1 MKTNSNFMRLFS
13 AFALSVALVVTGCY
27 DDSELREQ
35 MNNQQAEINAALQE
49 LRAADA
55 ELDGLVSA
63 IAARVAELEA
73 TVDGIETSV
82 GNLGTEVD
90 DLETEVGGIKTDME
104 DIDTGLSELENSINA
119 LQNRVS
125 QLENHVPDSGN
136 TGNVGSGE
144 TGDDYAEQIAAMQK
158 ELADLKSAV
167 QSSREMYSKLES
179 NMAELQEMLYQH
191 DSNID
196 EVRDRLESYEAFMA
210 EFNDFKAW
218 VQTELDL
225 IKADIESIKQ
235 SLLELITA
243 DAELN
248 ALISA
253 LNSRVEQ
260 LEAEITALKNGESGG
275 NGGTVTPPDDS
286 QVENL
291 EVRIA
296 ALEQELQAINTAL
309 ESLGTKDD
317 ELEDAI
323 NNLAAIVATYK
334 TEAEVTFADL
344 AEFNALK
351 EAVETLEEGYAEE
364 FGLIKSDIN
373 TIKQS
378 LTSLEEAD
386 KGVAGLISA
395 LEERATEIE
404 SDIEILENSVTGN
417 IETVNSRMAELSEEL
432 TAVKTAIQ
440 DLQAKDSQID
450 AAIASLNASM
460 EASQQANENAMEAI
474 EADLAEQLAQ
484 IDGLSESLQ
493 QHIQTATTTFATQEA
508 LSGLSAEIEQL
519 KTDYEARF
527 DLIESEI
534 GGIVAMIQSMTPISK
549 YDDGV
554 AEGIFFS
561 GPTDAENVALIEY
574 NYIVRPAGAAE
585 KLAQAWAENND
596 LMQFRG
602 HYTVTRASFDFVDM
616 EIKDVTASEDILTV
630 TAYVDGISKESCN
643 NVAYTER
650 FSASLLVTDGKTDYS
665 TDFVNLYCINTGYT
679 LSNPECANCY
689 MVSTGIVGET
699 EYARFKIQRGV
710 NGGSFE
716 ESPYELHGV
725 PTGTPHSADVLWESN
740 GTVELTEVGSVVDPE
755 IDIHNG
761 YIYFQ
766 TPDSDKSGNAVIALR
781 DENGDI
787 LWTWHIWRFD
797 NPGTSCYDNYGYR
810 YMNCNLGHVGE
821 TEGLMYQWGRK
832 DPFLGTAWDSERQKP
847 VAITSTLT
855 WPEPVP
861 SDTRFVSQVSYTVSN
876 PTTFITANSI
886 NDHWFYLSSLPSE
899 GYGVW
904 YSDLNKKSDFD
915 PCPPGYK
922 VPSVDYQLLSS
933 MNIQNLQWGV
943 DTDAGTLSK
952 DDRPDGWPVLAD
964 RAYAFTG
971 YLSEDT
977 GSIVSDRSFYWSCNV
992 YEDTFSYRCMEV
1004 DKDGYMKRVTT
1015 SAPGA
1020 RGAYIRCMKME

>member
-1 MKTNSNFMRLFS
+1 MRRIL
-13 AFALSVALVVTGCY
+13 LCALVAFPALLLSSCNKEMEENVAGLTA
-27 DDSELREQ
+27 EQ
-35 MNNQQAEINAALQE
+35 KEMAATLE
-49 LRAADA
+49 SLKGTDA
-55 ELDGLVSA
+55 ELDALIDAVEARIVTLEGKVTDLESGVGDLETSVGDLETSVGDQETSIGAMQSEITTLKTSLETLQAMNTKIDSA
-63 IAARVAELEA
+63 IKELEAAIRSSEGQMYEFNNRLAEIEKFTSELEALKGQLEELGVIRTDVESLKQSFQELLAADADLNQLLVVLTSRADDIEAEIEALKNAGSGGSSGGTDNPSGGSDTPSDNSQVEALETRVAELE
-73 TVDGIETSV
+73 G
-82 GNLGTEVD
+82 
-90 DLETEVGGIKTDME
+90 
-104 DIDTGLSELENSINA
+104 
-119 LQNRVS
+119 
-125 QLENHVPDSGN
+125 
-136 TGNVGSGE
+136 
-144 TGDDYAEQIAAMQK
+144 
-158 ELADLKSAV
+158 
-167 QSSREMYSKLES
+167 
-179 NMAELQEMLYQH
+179 
-191 DSNID
+191 
-196 EVRDRLESYEAFMA
+196 
-210 EFNDFKAW
+210 
-218 VQTELDL
+218 ELD
-225 IKADIESIKQ
+225 ATNQ
-235 SLLELITA
+235 
-243 DAELN
+243 
-248 ALISA
+248 
-253 LNSRVEQ
+253 
-260 LEAEITALKNGESGG
+260 
-275 NGGTVTPPDDS
+275 
-286 QVENL
+286 
-291 EVRIA
+291 
-296 ALEQELQAINTAL
+296 
-309 ESLGTKDD
+309 
-317 ELEDAI
+317 AI
-323 NNLAAIVATYK
+323 NNLTDSVTEVRNTIQSILDTMQGYANK
-334 TEAEVTFADL
+334 TELTE
-344 AEFNALK
+344 
-351 EAVETLEEGYAEE
+351 LENRLMAQ
-364 FGLIKSDIN
+364 INTVKSDVTALTNECAKFGVIETDIK
-373 TIKQS
+373 TIQQS
-378 LTSLEEAD
+378 LTSLGEAD
-386 KGVAGLISA
+386 ENLAGLISA

-404 SDIEILENSVTGN
+404 RDIEILENSVTGN
-417 IETVNSRMAELSEEL
+417 IETVNSKIAELSEEL

-440 DLQAKDSQID
+440 NLQTKDSQID

-493 QHIQTATTTFATQEA
+493 QHILMATTTFATQEA
-508 LSGLSAEIEQL
+508 LSGLSAEIAQL

-602 HYTVTRASFDFVDM
+602 HYTMTRASFDFVDM

-630 TAYVDGISKESCN
+630 TAYVDGISEESCN

-689 MVSTGIVGET
+689 MLNTGT

-766 TPDSDKSGNAVIALR
+766 TPVNNKSGNAVIALR

-787 LWTWHIWRFD
+787 LWTWHIWRFN
-797 NPGTSCYDNYGYR
+797 NPGTSYYDNYGYG

-943 DTDAGTLSK
+943 DMDAGTLSK

-992 YEDTFSYRCMEV
+992 YESTLSYRCMEV

>member
-1 MKTNSNFMRLFS
+1 MRLFS

-35 MNNQQAEINAALQE
+35 MNNQQAELEAALQE

-63 IAARVAELEA
+63 VAARVTELEA
-73 TVDGIETSV
+73 AVEGIERSV
-82 GNLGTEVD
+82 GNLGTDVD
-90 DLETEVGGIKTDME
+90 NLETEVGGIKTDME

-119 LQNRVS
+119 LLERVS

-136 TGNVGSGE
+136 TGNGGSGE

-167 QSSREMYSKLES
+167 QSSRDMYSKLES
-179 NMAELQEMLYQH
+179 NMAGLQEMLYQH
-191 DSNID
+191 DSNLN

-235 SLLELITA
+235 SLLELIAEDA
-243 DAELN
+243 DLN

-253 LNSRVEQ
+253 LNSRMEQ
-260 LEAEITALKNGESGG
+260 LETEIAALKNAESGDD
-275 NGGTVTPPDDS
+275 GGTVTPPDDS

-323 NNLAAIVATYK
+323 NDLAAIVATYK
-334 TEAEVTFADL
+334 TEAEATFADL

-351 EAVETLEEGYAEE
+351 EAVEALEDEYAAE

-395 LEERATEIE
+395 LEERAAEIE
-404 SDIEILENSVTGN
+404 SDIEILENSVTGS
-417 IETVNSRMAELSEEL
+417 IETVNSRIAELSGEL

-440 DLQAKDSQID
+440 DLQAKDLQID

-484 IDGLSESLQ
+484 IEGLSEILQ

-508 LSGLSAEIEQL
+508 LSGLSEEIAAMKEQ
-519 KTDYEARF
+519 YEAEF
-527 DLIESEI
+527 NLIKKDI
-534 GGIVAMIQSMTPISK
+534 ADIVAMIQSMTPISK
-549 YDDGV
+549 YDDGA

-630 TAYVDGISKESCN
+630 TAYVDGISEESCN

-689 MVSTGIVGET
+689 RLNTGIVG
-699 EYARFKIQRGV
+699 ARFKIQRGV

-766 TPDSDKSGNAVIALR
+766 TPVNNKSGNAVIALR

-787 LWTWHIWRFD
+787 LWTWHIWRFN
-797 NPGTSCYDNYGYR
+797 NPGTSYYDNYGYG

-886 NDHWFYLSSLPSE
+886 NDHWFYLSSLPLE

-952 DDRPDGWPVLAD
+952 DDRPDGWPVVAD

-992 YEDTFSYRCMEV
+992 YESTLSYRCMEV
-1004 DKDGYMKRVTT
+1004 DKDGYMKRVST

>member
-1 MKTNSNFMRLFS
+1 MRLFS

-35 MNNQQAEINAALQE
+35 MNNQQAEMNAALQE

-55 ELDGLVSA
+55 ELNGLVSA

-90 DLETEVGGIKTDME
+90 NLETEVGGIKTDME

-136 TGNVGSGE
+136 TGNGGSGE

-167 QSSREMYSKLES
+167 QSSRDMYSKLES

-196 EVRDRLESYEAFMA
+196 EVRVRLESYEAFMA

-218 VQTELDL
+218 VQQELDI
-225 IKADIESIKQ
+225 IKADVENIKS

-243 DAELN
+243 DANLN

-286 QVENL
+286 QVENI

-323 NNLAAIVATYK
+323 NDLAAIVATNK

-351 EAVETLEEGYAEE
+351 EAVETLEEEYAEE

-417 IETVNSRMAELSEEL
+417 IETVNSKIAELSEEL
-432 TAVKTAIQ
+432 TAVKTVIQ
-440 DLQAKDSQID
+440 NLQTKDSQID

-602 HYTVTRASFDFVDM
+602 HYTMTRASFDFVDM

-630 TAYVDGISKESCN
+630 TAYVDGISEESCN

-665 TDFVNLYCINTGYT
+665 TDFVNLYSIKIGYT

-689 MVSTGIVGET
+689 MLNTGT

-766 TPDSDKSGNAVIALR
+766 TPVNNKSGNAVIALR

-787 LWTWHIWRFD
+787 LWTWHIWRF
-797 NPGTSCYDNYGYR
+797 NNTGNSYYDNVNGYGY
-810 YMNCNLGHVGE
+810 MNYNLGHVGK

-992 YEDTFSYRCMEV
+992 YESTLSYRCMEV

>member
-35 MNNQQAEINAALQE
+35 MNNQQAEMNAALQE

-90 DLETEVGGIKTDME
+90 NLETEVGGIKTDME
-104 DIDTGLSELENSINA
+104 DIDTGLSELENSIDA
-119 LQNRVS
+119 LLNRVS

-136 TGNVGSGE
+136 TGNGGSGE

-167 QSSREMYSKLES
+167 QSSRDMYSKLES
-179 NMAELQEMLYQH
+179 NMAGLQEMLYQH
-191 DSNID
+191 DSNLN

-225 IKADIESIKQ
+225 IKADIENIKS

-286 QVENL
+286 QVENI

-323 NNLAAIVATYK
+323 NNLAAIVATNK

-386 KGVAGLISA
+386 KNLAGLISA
-395 LEERATEIE
+395 LEGRATEIE
-404 SDIEILENSVTGN
+404 SDIEKLENSVTGN

-440 DLQAKDSQID
+440 NLQTKDSQID

-493 QHIQTATTTFATQEA
+493 QHILMATTTFATQEA
-508 LSGLSAEIEQL
+508 LSGLSAEIAQL

-630 TAYVDGISKESCN
+630 TAYVDGISKESCK

-689 MVSTGIVGET
+689 MLNTGT

-766 TPDSDKSGNAVIALR
+766 TPDSNKSGNAVIALR

-787 LWTWHIWRFD
+787 LWTWHIWRFN
-797 NPGTSCYDNYGYR
+797 NPGTSYYDNYGYG
-810 YMNCNLGHVGE
+810 YMNCNLGHVGK

-992 YEDTFSYRCMEV
+992 YESTLSYRCMEV

>member
-1 MKTNSNFMRLFS
+1 MRLFS

-35 MNNQQAEINAALQE
+35 MNNQQAEMNAALQE

-55 ELDGLVSA
+55 ELNGLVSA

-82 GNLGTEVD
+82 GSLGTEVD
-90 DLETEVGGIKTDME
+90 NLETEVGGIKTDME

-136 TGNVGSGE
+136 TGNGGSGE

-167 QSSREMYSKLES
+167 QSSRDMYSKLES

-196 EVRDRLESYEAFMA
+196 EVRVRLESYEAFMA

-218 VQTELDL
+218 VQQELDI
-225 IKADIESIKQ
+225 IKADIENIKS

-243 DAELN
+243 DANLN

-317 ELEDAI
+317 ELEEAI

-334 TEAEVTFADL
+334 TEAEATFADL

-351 EAVETLEEGYAEE
+351 EAVETLEEEYAEE

-386 KGVAGLISA
+386 KNLAGLISA

-404 SDIEILENSVTGN
+404 TDIEMLEKSVTEN
-417 IETVNSRMAELSEEL
+417 IETVNSRIAELSEEL

-440 DLQAKDSQID
+440 NLQAKDLQID

-460 EASQQANENAMEAI
+460 EASQQANKNAMEAI

-519 KTDYEARF
+519 KSDYEARF

-534 GGIVAMIQSMTPISK
+534 GGIVAMIQSMTPISEWSNGDASAR
-549 YDDGV
+549 YY
-554 AEGIFFS
+554 
-561 GPTDAENVALIEY
+561 TDWANEKNNLATVEF
-574 NYIVRPAGAAE
+574 NYIVRPAGTAAR
-585 KLAQAWAENND
+585 LAQAWAENKD
-596 LMQFRG
+596 LMQFRA
-602 HYTVTRASFDFVDM
+602 HYTITRASFDFVDM
-616 EIKDVTASEDILTV
+616 DVMDVSASDDILTV
-630 TAYVDGISKESCN
+630 TGYVDGISEEWIKDQES
-643 NVAYTER
+643 
-650 FSASLLVTDGKTDYS
+650 FSVSLLVTDGKTDYC
-665 TDFVNLYCINTGYT
+665 TPFVNIRGDLQGTD
-679 LSNPECANCY
+679 LSADETANCY
-689 MVSTGIVGET
+689 MVHEPG
-699 EYARFKIQRGV
+699 YYRFKIHRTID
-710 NGGSFE
+710 S
-716 ESPYELHGV
+716 
-725 PTGTPHSADVLWESN
+725 HSAEVLWESL
-740 GTVELTEVGSVVDPE
+740 GTAETPEVGCLVEPE
-755 IDIHNG
+755 LEIRNNFV
-761 YIYFQ
+761 YFK
-766 TPDSDKSGNAVIALR
+766 TNDTWKDGNALIAVKNAAG
-781 DENGDI
+781 EVV
-787 LWTWHIWRFD
+787 WSWHIWMTGDLPQERTY
-797 NPGTSCYDNYGYR
+797 NNSAGTIMGV
-810 YMNCNLGHVGE
+810 NLGGFDRTGFE
-821 TEGLMYQWGRK
+821 SGLLYQHSRK
-832 DPFLGTAWDSERQKP
+832 DPFLGYASTGDVQAK
-847 VAITSTLT
+847 STLE
-855 WPEPVP
+855 WPEPVA
-861 SDTRFVSQVSYTVSN
+861 SDEQTGTYAYTVQN
-876 PTTFITANSI
+876 PTVFITMNNLNS
-886 NDHWFYLSSLPSE
+886 DWFYTGTSSLPIPSQV
-899 GYGVW
+899 GGVW
-904 YSDLNKKSDFD
+904 SNSAGKSQND
-915 PCPPGYK
+915 PCPPGWRIPK
-922 VPSVDYQLLSS
+922 GNTLVSVNDRESVNKYNIWSVAYNSDFTATSYTLAGLFCYDKFGGSKMSNNGDYFFS
-933 MNIQNLQWGV
+933 
-943 DTDAGTLSK
+943 
-952 DDRPDGWPVLAD
+952 
-964 RAYAFTG
+964 G
-971 YLSEDT
+971 YLSEET
-977 GSIVSDRSFYWSCNV
+977 GVIRQGGVEGYCWAATNLGDYGYNCLQINK
-992 YEDTFSYRCMEV
+992 
-1004 DKDGYMKRVTT
+1004 DKTVKHLSTAI
-1015 SAPGA
+1015 SGA
-1020 RGAYIRCMKME
+1020 RAVSVRCVKK

>member
-1 MKTNSNFMRLFS
+1 MRLFS

-55 ELDGLVSA
+55 ELNGLVSA

-73 TVDGIETSV
+73 TVDGIEKSV

-90 DLETEVGGIKTDME
+90 NLETEVGGIKTDME

-119 LQNRVS
+119 LLNRVS

-136 TGNVGSGE
+136 TGNGESGE

-167 QSSREMYSKLES
+167 QSSRDMYSKLES
-179 NMAELQEMLYQH
+179 NMAGLQEMLYQH
-191 DSNID
+191 DSNLN

-218 VQTELDL
+218 VQQELDI
-225 IKADIESIKQ
+225 IKADIEDIKS

-286 QVENL
+286 QVENI

-323 NNLAAIVATYK
+323 NNLAAIVATNK

-386 KGVAGLISA
+386 KNLAGLISA
-395 LEERATEIE
+395 LEGRATEIE
-404 SDIEILENSVTGN
+404 SDIEKLENSLTGN

-440 DLQAKDSQID
+440 NLQTKDSQID

-602 HYTVTRASFDFVDM
+602 HYTMTRASFDFVDM

-630 TAYVDGISKESCN
+630 TAYVDGISEESCN

-665 TDFVNLYCINTGYT
+665 TDFVNLYSIKIGYT

-689 MVSTGIVGET
+689 MLNTGT

-766 TPDSDKSGNAVIALR
+766 TPVNNKSGNAVIALR

-787 LWTWHIWRFD
+787 LWTWHIWRF
-797 NPGTSCYDNYGYR
+797 NNTGNSYYDNVNGYGY
-810 YMNCNLGHVGE
+810 MNYNLGHVGK

-992 YEDTFSYRCMEV
+992 YESTLSYRCMEV

>member
-1 MKTNSNFMRLFS
+1 MKRIL
-13 AFALSVALVVTGCY
+13 LYALVAFPALLLSSCNKEMEENVAGLTA
-27 DDSELREQ
+27 EQ
-35 MNNQQAEINAALQE
+35 KEMAATLE
-49 LRAADA
+49 FLKGTDA
-55 ELDGLVSA
+55 ELDALIDAVE
-63 IAARVAELEA
+63 ARIVTLEGKV
-73 TVDGIETSV
+73 TDLESGVGDLETSV
-82 GNLGTEVD
+82 G
-90 DLETEVGGIKTDME
+90 DLETSVGDLESDFGDLGGEVDGLGESVGSLQQEIATLRTSLETLQAMDSKINSTIQELQTAIQDQEGQMYQFNNRLTEIEQVKSEFEELKSQLEELGVIKADVDALKESLTELLAADVNLNSLLSALETRTEVIEAEIAALKANAGSGGSGDSSGDSSAETDAPSSGN
-104 DIDTGLSELENSINA
+104 DTSSDNSQIENIEARISELEGE
-119 LQNRVS
+119 
-125 QLENHVPDSGN
+125 LEEANQAI
-136 TGNVGSGE
+136 TTLEGSM
-144 TGDDYAEQIAAMQK
+144 T
-158 ELADLKSAV
+158 
-167 QSSREMYSKLES
+167 
-179 NMAELQEMLYQH
+179 
-191 DSNID
+191 
-196 EVRDRLESYEAFMA
+196 EVRNTIQSI
-210 EFNDFKAW
+210 
-218 VQTELDL
+218 LDTMQGYANKTDL
-225 IKADIESIKQ
+225 
-235 SLLELITA
+235 
-243 DAELN
+243 
-248 ALISA
+248 
-253 LNSRVEQ
+253 
-260 LEAEITALKNGESGG
+260 
-275 NGGTVTPPDDS
+275 
-286 QVENL
+286 
-291 EVRIA
+291 
-296 ALEQELQAINTAL
+296 TAL
-309 ESLGTKDD
+309 ENRLMTQ
-317 ELEDAI
+317 I
-323 NNLAAIVATYK
+323 NAVRSDVTALTN
-334 TEAEVTFADL
+334 ECAEKFGVI
-344 AEFNALK
+344 
-351 EAVETLEEGYAEE
+351 ETNIE
-364 FGLIKSDIN
+364 
-373 TIKQS
+373 TIQQS

-404 SDIEILENSVTGN
+404 ADIEILENSVTGS

-440 DLQAKDSQID
+440 GLQAKDLQID
-450 AAIASLNASM
+450 AAIASLNASI
-460 EASQQANENAMEAI
+460 EDSQQANEDAMAAI

-484 IDGLSESLQ
+484 IEGLSEILQ

-508 LSGLSAEIEQL
+508 LSGLSAEIAAMKEQ
-519 KTDYEARF
+519 YEAEF
-527 DLIESEI
+527 NLIKKDIADL
-534 GGIVAMIQSMTPISK
+534 VAMIQSMTPISK

-630 TAYVDGISKESCN
+630 TAYVDGISKESCK

-766 TPDSDKSGNAVIALR
+766 TPVNNKSGNAVIALR

-787 LWTWHIWRFD
+787 LWTWHIWRFN
-797 NPGTSCYDNYGYR
+797 NPGTSYYDNYGYG

-886 NDHWFYLSSLPSE
+886 NDHWFYLSSLPLE

-952 DDRPDGWPVLAD
+952 DDRPDGWPVVAD

-992 YEDTFSYRCMEV
+992 YESTLSYRCMEV
-1004 DKDGYMKRVTT
+1004 DKDGYMKRVST

>member
-1 MKTNSNFMRLFS
+1 MRLFS

-35 MNNQQAEINAALQE
+35 MNNQQAEMNAALQE

-55 ELDGLVSA
+55 ELNGLVSA

-90 DLETEVGGIKTDME
+90 NLETEVDNLETEVGGIKTDME

-136 TGNVGSGE
+136 TGNGGSGE

-167 QSSREMYSKLES
+167 QSSRDMYSKLES
-179 NMAELQEMLYQH
+179 NMMGLQEMLYQH

-196 EVRDRLESYEAFMA
+196 EVRGRLESYEAFMA
-210 EFNDFKAW
+210 EFNEFKAW
-218 VQTELDL
+218 VQQELDI
-225 IKADIESIKQ
+225 IKADIENIKS

-243 DAELN
+243 DANLN

-275 NGGTVTPPDDS
+275 NSGTVTPPDDS

-323 NNLAAIVATYK
+323 HNLAAIVATNK
-334 TEAEVTFADL
+334 TEAEATFADL

-351 EAVETLEEGYAEE
+351 EAVETLEEEYAKE
-364 FGLIKSDIN
+364 FGLIKYDIN

-378 LTSLEEAD
+378 LTSLEDAD
-386 KGVAGLISA
+386 ETLEGLIAA
-395 LEERATEIE
+395 LQERAAEIE
-404 SDIEILENSVTGN
+404 KSIKTLEQSVTDEIDALN
-417 IETVNSRMAELSEEL
+417 AKIDELNTDLEAVNTAIAEL
-432 TAVKTAIQ
+432 K
-440 DLQAKDSQID
+440 AKDSETD
-450 AAIASLNASM
+450 AAIASLRAAL
-460 EASQQANENAMEAI
+460 EAHEA
-474 EADLAEQLAQ
+474 AVKQTLAEYLADVQ
-484 IDGLSESLQ
+484 GISDDFTALLN
-493 QHIQTATTTFATQEA
+493 QHIQSSQTAFTQQTETINA
-508 LSGLSAEIEQL
+508 LAEDIAAMKEQ
-519 KTDYEARF
+519 YEAEF
-527 DLIESEI
+527 NLIKKDI
-534 GGIVAMIQSMTPISK
+534 ADIVAMIQSMTPISK

-787 LWTWHIWRFD
+787 LWTWHIWRF
-797 NPGTSCYDNYGYR
+797 NNTGTSYYDNYGYG

-832 DPFLGTAWDSERQKP
+832 DPFLGTAWDSDRQKP

-933 MNIQNLQWGV
+933 MNIQDLQWGV

-952 DDRPDGWPVLAD
+952 DDRPDGWPVVAD

-977 GSIVSDRSFYWSCNV
+977 GSIVRDRSFYWSCNV
-992 YEDTFSYRCMEV
+992 YGDTFSYRCMEV
-1004 DKDGYMKRVTT
+1004 DKDGYMKRVST

>member
-1 MKTNSNFMRLFS
+1 MRLFS

-55 ELDGLVSA
+55 ELNGLVSA

-73 TVDGIETSV
+73 TVDGIEKSV

-90 DLETEVGGIKTDME
+90 NLETEVGGIKTDME

-136 TGNVGSGE
+136 TGNGESGE

-167 QSSREMYSKLES
+167 QSSRDMYSKLES
-179 NMAELQEMLYQH
+179 NMAGLQEMLYQH
-191 DSNID
+191 DSNLN

-225 IKADIESIKQ
+225 IKADIENIKS

-286 QVENL
+286 QVENI

-323 NNLAAIVATYK
+323 NNLAAIVATNK

-386 KGVAGLISA
+386 KNLAGLISA
-395 LEERATEIE
+395 LEGRATEIE
-404 SDIEILENSVTGN
+404 SDIEKLENSLTGN

-440 DLQAKDSQID
+440 NLQTKDSQID

-602 HYTVTRASFDFVDM
+602 HYTMTRASFDFVDM

-630 TAYVDGISKESCN
+630 TAYVDGISEESCN

-665 TDFVNLYCINTGYT
+665 TDFVNLYSIKIGYT

-689 MVSTGIVGET
+689 MLNTGT

-766 TPDSDKSGNAVIALR
+766 TPVNNKSGNAVIALR

-787 LWTWHIWRFD
+787 LWTWHIWRF
-797 NPGTSCYDNYGYR
+797 NNTGNSYYDNVNGYGY
-810 YMNCNLGHVGE
+810 MNYNLGHVGK

-992 YEDTFSYRCMEV
+992 YESTLSYRCMEV

>member
-1 MKTNSNFMRLFS
+1 MRLFS

>member
-1 MKTNSNFMRLFS
+1 MKRIL
-13 AFALSVALVVTGCY
+13 LYALVAFPALLLSSCNKEMEENVAGLTA
-27 DDSELREQ
+27 EQ
-35 MNNQQAEINAALQE
+35 KEMAATLE
-49 LRAADA
+49 SLKGTDA
-55 ELDGLVSA
+55 ELDALIDAVEA
-63 IAARVAELEA
+63 RIATLEGKV
-73 TVDGIETSV
+73 TDLESGVGDLETSV
-82 GNLGTEVD
+82 GDLESDFGDLGGEVDGLGESVGSLQQEIATLKTSLETLQAMDSKINSTIQELQTAIQDQEGQMYQFNNRLTEIEQVKSEFEELKSQLEELGVIKADVDALKESLTELLAADVNLNSLLSALETRTEVIEAEIAALKANAGSGGSGD
-90 DLETEVGGIKTDME
+90 SSGDSSGETDAPSSGN
-104 DIDTGLSELENSINA
+104 DTSSDNSQIENIEARISELEGE
-119 LQNRVS
+119 
-125 QLENHVPDSGN
+125 LEEANQAI
-136 TGNVGSGE
+136 TTLEGSM
-144 TGDDYAEQIAAMQK
+144 T
-158 ELADLKSAV
+158 
-167 QSSREMYSKLES
+167 
-179 NMAELQEMLYQH
+179 
-191 DSNID
+191 
-196 EVRDRLESYEAFMA
+196 EVRHTIQNIAKTMLNYANKTEL
-210 EFNDFKAW
+210 NTL
-218 VQTELDL
+218 QTELVEE
-225 IKADIESIKQ
+225 INAVKAS
-235 SLLELITA
+235 
-243 DAELN
+243 
-248 ALISA
+248 
-253 LNSRVEQ
+253 V
-260 LEAEITALKNGESGG
+260 TALTEDCAEKFEL
-275 NGGTVTPPDDS
+275 
-286 QVENL
+286 VEANI
-291 EVRIA
+291 ETI
-296 ALEQELQAINTAL
+296 EQQLN
-309 ESLGTKDD
+309 
-317 ELEDAI
+317 
-323 NNLAAIVATYK
+323 
-334 TEAEVTFADL
+334 
-344 AEFNALK
+344 
-351 EAVETLEEGYAEE
+351 
-364 FGLIKSDIN
+364 
-373 TIKQS
+373 
-378 LTSLEEAD
+378 SLEEAN
-386 KGVAGLISA
+386 ATLSGLISA
-395 LEERATEIE
+395 LEGRASEIK
-404 SDIEILENSVTGN
+404 SDIETLETSVN
-417 IETVNSRMAELSEEL
+417 EDIEGVNSSIAALNGEL
-432 TAVKTAIQ
+432 TQVNSAIQ
-440 DLQAKDSQID
+440 YLTTKDIQID
-450 AAIASLNASM
+450 AAITTLNNSLNANST
-460 EASQQANENAMEAI
+460 AI
-474 EADLAEQLAQ
+474 DNIRTDLAEQLAQ
-484 IDGLSESLQ
+484 IEGLSEILQ

-508 LSGLSAEIEQL
+508 LSGLSEEIAAMKEQ
-519 KTDYEARF
+519 YEAEF
-527 DLIESEI
+527 NLIKKDI
-534 GGIVAMIQSMTPISK
+534 ADIVAMIQSMTPISK
-549 YDDGV
+549 YDDGA

-630 TAYVDGISKESCN
+630 TAYVDGISEESCN

-689 MVSTGIVGET
+689 RLNTGIVG
-699 EYARFKIQRGV
+699 ARFKIQRGV

-766 TPDSDKSGNAVIALR
+766 TPVNNKSGNAVIALR

-787 LWTWHIWRFD
+787 LWTWHIWRFN
-797 NPGTSCYDNYGYR
+797 NPGTSYYDNYGYG

-886 NDHWFYLSSLPSE
+886 NDHWFYLSSLPLE

-952 DDRPDGWPVLAD
+952 DDRPDGWPVVAD

-992 YEDTFSYRCMEV
+992 YESTLSYRCMEV
-1004 DKDGYMKRVTT
+1004 DKDGYMKRVST

>member
-1 MKTNSNFMRLFS
+1 MRRIL
-13 AFALSVALVVTGCY
+13 LCALVAFPALLLSSCNKEMEENVAGLTA
-27 DDSELREQ
+27 EQ
-35 MNNQQAEINAALQE
+35 KEMAATLE
-49 LRAADA
+49 SLKGTDA
-55 ELDGLVSA
+55 ELDALIDAVEARIVTLEGKVTDLESGVGDLETSVGDLETSVGDQETSIGAMQSEITTLKTSLETLQAMNTKIDSA
-63 IAARVAELEA
+63 IKELEAAIRSSEGQMYEFNNRLAEIEKFTSELEALKGQLEELGVIRTDVESLKQSFQELLAADADLNQLLVVLTSRADDIEAEIEALKNAGSGGSSGGTDNPSGGSDTPSDNSQVEALETRVAELE
-73 TVDGIETSV
+73 G
-82 GNLGTEVD
+82 
-90 DLETEVGGIKTDME
+90 
-104 DIDTGLSELENSINA
+104 
-119 LQNRVS
+119 
-125 QLENHVPDSGN
+125 
-136 TGNVGSGE
+136 
-144 TGDDYAEQIAAMQK
+144 
-158 ELADLKSAV
+158 
-167 QSSREMYSKLES
+167 
-179 NMAELQEMLYQH
+179 
-191 DSNID
+191 
-196 EVRDRLESYEAFMA
+196 
-210 EFNDFKAW
+210 
-218 VQTELDL
+218 ELD
-225 IKADIESIKQ
+225 ATNQ
-235 SLLELITA
+235 
-243 DAELN
+243 
-248 ALISA
+248 
-253 LNSRVEQ
+253 
-260 LEAEITALKNGESGG
+260 
-275 NGGTVTPPDDS
+275 
-286 QVENL
+286 
-291 EVRIA
+291 
-296 ALEQELQAINTAL
+296 
-309 ESLGTKDD
+309 
-317 ELEDAI
+317 AI
-323 NNLAAIVATYK
+323 NNLTDSVTEVRNTIQSILDTMQGYANK
-334 TEAEVTFADL
+334 TELTE
-344 AEFNALK
+344 
-351 EAVETLEEGYAEE
+351 LENRLMAQ
-364 FGLIKSDIN
+364 INTVKSDVTALTNECAEKFGVIETDIE
-373 TIKQS
+373 TIQQS

-386 KGVAGLISA
+386 ENLAGLISA

-404 SDIEILENSVTGN
+404 RDIEILENSVTGN
-417 IETVNSRMAELSEEL
+417 IETVNSKIAELSEEL

-440 DLQAKDSQID
+440 GLQAKDLQVD

-460 EASQQANENAMEAI
+460 DASQQANENAMKAI

-484 IDGLSESLQ
+484 IEGLSVSLQ
-493 QHIQTATTTFATQEA
+493 QHIQTATTTFATQAA
-508 LSGLSAEIEQL
+508 LSGLSAEIAQM

-527 DLIESEI
+527 NLIESEI

-602 HYTVTRASFDFVDM
+602 HYTMTRASFDFVDM

-630 TAYVDGISKESCN
+630 TAYVDGISEESCN

-665 TDFVNLYCINTGYT
+665 TDFVNLYSIKIGYT

-689 MVSTGIVGET
+689 MLNTGT

-766 TPDSDKSGNAVIALR
+766 TPVNNKSGNAVIALR

-787 LWTWHIWRFD
+787 LWTWHIWRFN
-797 NPGTSCYDNYGYR
+797 NPGTSYYDNYGYG
-810 YMNCNLGHVGE
+810 YMNCNLGHVGK

-886 NDHWFYLSSLPSE
+886 NDHWFYLSSLPLE

-992 YEDTFSYRCMEV
+992 YESTLSYRCMEV

>member
-1 MKTNSNFMRLFS
+1 MDSKINSTIQELQTAIQDQEGQMYQFNNRLTEIEQVKSEFEELKSQLEELGVIKADVDALKESLTELLAADVNLNSLLS
-13 AFALSVALVVTGCY
+13 ALETRTEDIEAEIAALKANAGFGGSGDSSGDSSGETDAPSSGNDTSS
-27 DDSELREQ
+27 DNSQIENIEARISELEGELEEA
-35 MNNQQAEINAALQE
+35 NQAITTLEGSMTEVRNTIQNIAKTMLNYANKTELNTLQTELVEEINAVKASVTALTEDCAEKFE
-49 LRAADA
+49 L
-55 ELDGLVSA
+55 V
-63 IAARVAELEA
+63 EA
-73 TVDGIETSV
+73 NIETI
-82 GNLGTEVD
+82 E
-90 DLETEVGGIKTDME
+90 
-104 DIDTGLSELENSINA
+104 
-119 LQNRVS
+119 Q
-125 QLENHVPDSGN
+125 QLN
-136 TGNVGSGE
+136 
-144 TGDDYAEQIAAMQK
+144 
-158 ELADLKSAV
+158 
-167 QSSREMYSKLES
+167 
-179 NMAELQEMLYQH
+179 
-191 DSNID
+191 
-196 EVRDRLESYEAFMA
+196 
-210 EFNDFKAW
+210 
-218 VQTELDL
+218 
-225 IKADIESIKQ
+225 
-235 SLLELITA
+235 
-243 DAELN
+243 
-248 ALISA
+248 
-253 LNSRVEQ
+253 
-260 LEAEITALKNGESGG
+260 
-275 NGGTVTPPDDS
+275 
-286 QVENL
+286 
-291 EVRIA
+291 
-296 ALEQELQAINTAL
+296 
-309 ESLGTKDD
+309 
-317 ELEDAI
+317 
-323 NNLAAIVATYK
+323 
-334 TEAEVTFADL
+334 
-344 AEFNALK
+344 
-351 EAVETLEEGYAEE
+351 
-364 FGLIKSDIN
+364 
-373 TIKQS
+373 
-378 LTSLEEAD
+378 SLEEAN
-386 KGVAGLISA
+386 ATLSGLISA
-395 LEERATEIE
+395 LEGRASEIE
-404 SDIEILENSVTGN
+404 SDIETLETLVNED
-417 IETVNSRMAELSEEL
+417 IEGVNSSIAALNGEL
-432 TAVKTAIQ
+432 TQVNSAIQ
-440 DLQAKDSQID
+440 DLTTKDIQID
-450 AAIASLNASM
+450 AAITTLNNSLNANST
-460 EASQQANENAMEAI
+460 AI
-474 EADLAEQLAQ
+474 DDIRTDLGDQLST
-484 IDGLSESLQ
+484 IRGLSERLDA
-493 QHIQTATTTFATQEA
+493 HIQTANTTFATKEA
-508 LSGLSAEIEQL
+508 LSDLATEIEQM

-527 DLIESEI
+527 NLIESEI

-602 HYTVTRASFDFVDM
+602 HYTMTRASFDFVDM

-630 TAYVDGISKESCN
+630 TAYVDGISEESCN

-665 TDFVNLYCINTGYT
+665 TDFMNLYSINRGYT

-689 MVSTGIVGET
+689 MLNTGT

-797 NPGTSCYDNYGYR
+797 NTGNSYYDNYGYG
-810 YMNCNLGHVGE
+810 YMNYNLGHVGE

-886 NDHWFYLSSLPSE
+886 NDHWFYLSSLPLE

-952 DDRPDGWPVLAD
+952 DDSPDGWRVLAD

-992 YEDTFSYRCMEV
+992 YESTLSYRCMEV

>member
-1 MKTNSNFMRLFS
+1 MRRIL
-13 AFALSVALVVTGCY
+13 LCALVAFPALLLSSCNKEMEENVAGLTA
-27 DDSELREQ
+27 EQ
-35 MNNQQAEINAALQE
+35 KEMAATLE
-49 LRAADA
+49 SLKGTDA
-55 ELDGLVSA
+55 ELDALIDAVEARIVTLEGKVTDLESGVGDLETSVGDLETSVGDQETSIGAMQSEITTLKTSLETLQAMNTKIDSA
-63 IAARVAELEA
+63 IKELEAAIRSSEGQMYEFNNRLAEIEKFTSELEALKGQLEELGVIRTDVESLKQSFQELLAADADLNQLLVLLTSRADDIEAEIEALKNAGSGGSSGGTDNPSGGSDTPSDNSQVEALETRVAELE
-73 TVDGIETSV
+73 G
-82 GNLGTEVD
+82 
-90 DLETEVGGIKTDME
+90 
-104 DIDTGLSELENSINA
+104 
-119 LQNRVS
+119 
-125 QLENHVPDSGN
+125 
-136 TGNVGSGE
+136 
-144 TGDDYAEQIAAMQK
+144 
-158 ELADLKSAV
+158 
-167 QSSREMYSKLES
+167 
-179 NMAELQEMLYQH
+179 
-191 DSNID
+191 
-196 EVRDRLESYEAFMA
+196 
-210 EFNDFKAW
+210 
-218 VQTELDL
+218 ELD
-225 IKADIESIKQ
+225 ATNQ
-235 SLLELITA
+235 
-243 DAELN
+243 
-248 ALISA
+248 
-253 LNSRVEQ
+253 
-260 LEAEITALKNGESGG
+260 
-275 NGGTVTPPDDS
+275 
-286 QVENL
+286 
-291 EVRIA
+291 
-296 ALEQELQAINTAL
+296 
-309 ESLGTKDD
+309 
-317 ELEDAI
+317 AI
-323 NNLAAIVATYK
+323 NNLTDSVTEVRNTIQSILDTMQGYANK
-334 TEAEVTFADL
+334 TELTE
-344 AEFNALK
+344 
-351 EAVETLEEGYAEE
+351 LENRLMAQ
-364 FGLIKSDIN
+364 INTVKSDVTALTNECAKFGVIETDIK
-373 TIKQS
+373 TIQQS
-378 LTSLEEAD
+378 LTSLGEAD
-386 KGVAGLISA
+386 ENLAGLISA

-404 SDIEILENSVTGN
+404 RDIEILENSVTGN
-417 IETVNSRMAELSEEL
+417 IETVNSKIAELSEEL

-440 DLQAKDSQID
+440 NLQTKDSQID

-493 QHIQTATTTFATQEA
+493 QHILMATTTFATQEA
-508 LSGLSAEIEQL
+508 LSGLSAEIAQL

-602 HYTVTRASFDFVDM
+602 HYTMTRASFDFVDM

-630 TAYVDGISKESCN
+630 TAYVDGISEESCN

-689 MVSTGIVGET
+689 MLNTGT

-766 TPDSDKSGNAVIALR
+766 TPVNNKSGNAVIALR

-787 LWTWHIWRFD
+787 LWTWHIWRFN
-797 NPGTSCYDNYGYR
+797 NPGTSYYDNYGYG

-943 DTDAGTLSK
+943 DMDAGTLSK

-992 YEDTFSYRCMEV
+992 YESTLSYRCMEV